1 MMHRSPSSDPL
12 ENRLLEPRVI
22 PALSPSKEYPDV
34 EAAFRLLGEANAR
47 RLGIYPIP
55 SDLCL
60 SIVVPIFNEEATLRE
75 IVERIQAVPIPKQI
89 ILVDDG
95 STDRTRAI
103 LVEIESEDT
112 IEVIYQDSN
121 QGKGAAVRAGFERA
135 RGDIVLIQDADLE
148 YDPNQYLY
156 LIQPVVEG
164 RADVVYGSRF
174 LFGGSHRVLYFWHYV
189 ANRMLTT
196 FSNML
201 TDLNLTDMETCY
213 KIFRREVIE
222 SIRPTLKQNRFG
234 IEPELTAKVARRGYR
249 VYELGISY
257 NGRTY
262 QAGKKIGLRDAF
274 AALWSIARYWWKD

>member
-1 MMHRSPSSDPL
+1 MMMHRSPSSDPL

-34 EAAFRLLGEANAR
+34 ETAFRLMGEANAR

-60 SIVVPIFNEEATLRE
+60 SIVVPIFNEESTLRE

-95 STDRTRAI
+95 STDGTRAI
-103 LVEIESEDT
+103 LAELESEDT
-112 IEVIYQDSN
+112 IEVIYQDRN

-135 RGDIVLIQDADLE
+135 RGDIILIQDADLE

-174 LFGGSHRVLYFWHYV
+174 LFGGSLR
-189 ANRMLTT
+189 
-196 FSNML
+196 
-201 TDLNLTDMETCY
+201 
-213 KIFRREVIE
+213 FRRPKAWF
-222 SIRPTLKQNRFG
+222 SISL
-234 IEPELTAKVARRGYR
+234 LC
-249 VYELGISY
+249 L
-257 NGRTY
+257 
-262 QAGKKIGLRDAF
+262 
-274 AALWSIARYWWKD
+274 